1 MSTYGIS
8 QCRLG
13 IPASRAPCCNQ
24 CQKHITQVRF
34 IHEVM
39 RHEITDRVRHGR
51 HDVQVATSRQDL
63 ARTHQGG
70 KGLGDP
76 IGDR

>member
-24 CQKHITQVRF
+24 CQKQLKTAIKRA
-34 IHEVM
+34 
-39 RHEITDRVRHGR
+39 RHV
-51 HDVQVATSRQDL
+51 
-63 ARTHQGG
+63 
-70 KGLGDP
+70 GLLPFVG
-76 IGDR
+76 